1 MPHAPVHPRR
11 VPRKCPR
18 APAASTWLLAA
29 ARAARAGRPASPGCI
44 QPRMITALCSTAPVA
59 DAFVKRQSQG
69 RCARAALCARAH
81 RSGALMGW
89 PREVRQRSGRRLV
102 YRCLWRAPVLRRA
115 PQAMAQP
122 ACVLVC
128 LWAEPSVKRAG
139 AQLCRNVP
147 RVCCVPAACVAGE
160 CAVWFSVSEGLV
172 QCSCC
177 ATVGSGAI
185 KVRMEA
191 WK

>member
-1 MPHAPVHPRR
+1 
-11 VPRKCPR
+11 
-18 APAASTWLLAA
+18 
-29 ARAARAGRPASPGCI
+29 
-44 QPRMITALCSTAPVA
+44 
-59 DAFVKRQSQG
+59 
-69 RCARAALCARAH
+69 
-81 RSGALMGW
+81 MGW

-160 CAVWFSVSEGLV
+160 CAV
-172 QCSCC
+172 
-177 ATVGSGAI
+177 
-185 KVRMEA
+185 
-191 WK
+191 